1 MVSAETLLSYP
12 YWKVPFTVHTD
23 ASDKQLCAVIIQNNK
38 PIALFSI
45 ILSKPQ
51 HKYTT
56 TEKELLTIVECLNQ
70 FQVILFVYE
79 INVFSY
85 HNNLIYT
92 TTLSESQRVMWWRL
106 FIEEFGRN
114 IQNIA
119 GVGSILSYT
128 LSILTSTSSNKYKS
142 CTRKDQCYTN

>member
-51 HKYTT
+51 INYTT
-56 TEKELLTIVECLNQ
+56 TKKELITIVECLKQ
-70 FQVILFVYE
+70 LRVILFGCE
-79 INVFSY
+79 INIFSDLKKMVY
-85 HNNLIYT
+85 AV
-92 TTLSESQRVMWWRL
+92 TLSESQRMMCW
-106 FIEEFGRN
+106 
-114 IQNIA
+114 
-119 GVGSILSYT
+119 
-128 LSILTSTSSNKYKS
+128 
-142 CTRKDQCYTN
+142 